1 MDEKGKK
8 LVKLKDFHNTII
20 VIDENADTDQSVKK
34 YMKDLRDYKHT
45 AVKDLTKDKNKNFND

>member
-20 VIDENADTDQSVKK
+20 LIDENADTEQSVQK
-34 YMKDLRDYKHT
+34 YMKDLREYKYS
-45 AVKDLTKDKNKNFND
+45 AIKDLTKTPNITKI